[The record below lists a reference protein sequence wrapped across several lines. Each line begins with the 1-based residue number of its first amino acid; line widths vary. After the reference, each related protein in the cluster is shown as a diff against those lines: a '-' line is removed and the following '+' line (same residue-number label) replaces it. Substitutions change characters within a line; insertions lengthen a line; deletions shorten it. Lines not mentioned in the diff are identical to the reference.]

1 MKPIL
6 GSLTQFFLVFIL
18 AVLFPVAALA
28 ADIYTLD
35 PSHSYVLWHI
45 NHFGFS
51 NPSGKW
57 MVAEGTLMLD
67 EKNPQ
72 ASKINVTIHTAEIVT
87 GNKELDEHL
96 KGALFFDV
104 TKYPL
109 ATFVS
114 NKVNVTEK
122 NQAKVTGILTV
133 HGISKPVTLDVV
145 LNKIGI
151 NPITN
156 KQTVGFT
163 ASTHLNR
170 SDFGITTLLPGL
182 GDEVKIN
189 IEAEAYKA
197 TQTL

>member
-1 MKPIL
+1 MKVIVRN
-6 GSLTQFFLVFIL
+6 LTQSFFVFTL
-18 AVLFPVAALA
+18 AVLLPITTLA
-28 ADIYTLD
+28 ADTYTLD
-35 PSHSYVLWHI
+35 SSHSYVLWHI

-72 ASKINVTIHTAEIVT
+72 ASKIKVTIHMADMVT

-96 KGALFFDV
+96 KGAAFFDV
-104 TKYPL
+104 AKYPL

-114 NKVNVTEK
+114 DKVKVTGKNK
-122 NQAKVTGILTV
+122 AKVTGILTV
-133 HGISKPVTLDVV
+133 HGVVKPVTLDVV
-145 LNKIGI
+145 LNKIGS

-163 ASTHLNR
+163 AETHLNR

-197 TQTL
+197 D